1 MNRYLAGLIGLAVIG
16 ASSLV
21 GGALAFGGEAACC
34 PAAACNDGCNCGC
47 NDACDRCPR
56 CGCKLVPVCQIG
68 CTTKS
73 ETTHKYTCVC
83 KEICVPAVTPI
94 FGRCESCENC
104 GACATGCAACDPAGT
119 GCQDGCNCRIHEVHK
134 LVVHPVTKETPV
146 RTCTVVWTCP
156 NCSNCGTTAVPS
168 VAPAVPGPAAPAPNA
183 NRLPPPA
190 KTTGITPLPEDIRMA
205 GKGL

>member
-94 FGRCESCENC
+94 FGGCESCENC

-119 GCQDGCNCRIHEVHK
+119 SCQDGCNCRIHEVHK
-134 LVVHPVTKETPV
+134 LVVHPVTKETP
-146 RTCTVVWTCP
+146 
-156 NCSNCGTTAVPS
+156 
-168 VAPAVPGPAAPAPNA
+168 GPH
-183 NRLPPPA
+183 LH
-190 KTTGITPLPEDIRMA
+190 GSLDLPELQQLRDHRGPQRGACRARPGCSGAERQSAAAA
-205 GKGL
+205 GEDDRHHAFA